1 MSIEDINYLK
11 QNSIKQSYT
20 FLVDSKTRNKKVN
33 PNPSEYV
40 IDFTTPFKN
49 VVGIEV
55 IDVSIPKTMYN
66 IDYNNNKIFF
76 TFATEIDVLED
87 NAGTEYYDKSIFTE
101 IELSPG
107 DYITKSFIDKMRIT
121 FLTQTT
127 DITVNGVDTPPDLTN
142 LIFFSASRPFILDM
156 SQSTMAETIGF
167 DMYTSS
173 DTKYN
178 TKYTYKHYN
187 SKDGF
192 EKLYHSIEVAPGIHR
207 IYAPGMM
214 YLLGNKYIILRC
226 KEIEEHMYRSLSYSK
241 YHLGL
246 AKMRLNNYGY
256 NDEKT
261 SFLKVP
267 IREFHPIGKLSRL
280 TLRFETDSGEL
291 YDFKGVNHNLVFAI
305 FYYEPKQENTVIG
318 SVLNPDYEPNFE
330 KYLYKQEEQE
340 GESDDDIDDSNDFS
354 RDNIDIYKK
363 RELEYS
369 KQGIQNK
376 NDTIAYNYRKK
387 QLEKNLTYFIDSDN
401 TLSSSS
407 EQTDSE

>member
-20 FLVDSKTRNKKVN
+20 FLVDSKTRNKKVH

-55 IDVSIPKTMYN
+55 VDVSIPKTMYN

-76 TFATEIDVLED
+76 TFATEVDVLKD
-87 NAGTEYYDKSIFTE
+87 NAGAEYYDKSIFTE

>member
-20 FLVDSKTRNKKVN
+20 FLVDSKARDKKVY
-33 PNPSEYV
+33 PNPSEYAV
-40 IDFTTPFKN
+40 DFTTPFKN

-55 IDVSIPKTMYN
+55 VDVSIPKTMYN

-76 TFATEIDVLED
+76 SFGTEVNVLKD
-87 NAGTEYYDKSIFTE
+87 NAGVEYYDKSQFAVL
-101 IELSPG
+101 ELSPG
-107 DYITKSFIDKMRIT
+107 DYVTKSFIDKMRVT
-121 FLTQTT
+121 FLAQTT
-127 DITVNGVDTPPDLTN
+127 DITVSGVDTPPDLTN
-142 LIFFSASRPFILDM
+142 LIVFSASRPFILDM
-156 SQSTMAETIGF
+156 HQSTMSETIGF
-167 DMYTSS
+167 DLFTNS
-173 DTKYN
+173 DAKYSA
-178 TKYTYKHYN
+178 KYTYKPYN
-187 SKDGF
+187 NKDGF
-192 EKLYHSIEVAPGIHR
+192 EKLYHSVEVAPGIHR

-214 YLLGNKYIILRC
+214 YLLGNKYIVLRC

-280 TLRFETDSGEL
+280 TLRFEVDNGEL

-305 FYYEPKQENTVIG
+305 FYYEPKQDSKLMG
-318 SVLNPDYEPNFE
+318 SILNPDYEPNFE

-340 GESDDDIDDSNDFS
+340 GESDDDIDDTNDFS

-376 NDTIAYNYRKK
+376 NDIIALNYRKK
-387 QLEKNLTYFIDSDN
+387 HLQENLRYFVDSDN
-401 TLSSSS
+401 TVSS
-407 EQTDSE
+407 DSE